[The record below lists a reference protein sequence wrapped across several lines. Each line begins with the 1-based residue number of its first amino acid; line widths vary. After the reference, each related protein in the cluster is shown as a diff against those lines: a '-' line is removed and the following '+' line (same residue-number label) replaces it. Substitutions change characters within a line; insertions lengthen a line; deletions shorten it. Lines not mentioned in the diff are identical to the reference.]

1 MSSVGPVHDY
11 LDGLECS
18 ACSHKYNTHEPQ
30 TVCRICGHSL
40 LARYDSAH
48 LAGKVRPGGFAG
60 RAPGVWRFRETNGTA
75 ISVGDDDLL
84 AGMAELA
91 TIEGIFV
98 CPEGATLVPAVKRLL
113 ERGDI
118 DTRENVVLLNTGKGL
133 KYTDLISTATASSL

>member
-1 MSSVGPVHDY
+1 
-11 LDGLECS
+11 
-18 ACSHKYNTHEPQ
+18 
-30 TVCRICGHSL
+30 
-40 LARYDSAH
+40 
-48 LAGKVRPGGFAG
+48 
-60 RAPGVWRFRETNGTA
+60 
-75 ISVGDDDLL
+75 
-84 AGMAELA
+84 MAELA